1 MTHAREPQLM
11 KMLGSLLMVLLFG
24 GQTQGAGFSLE
35 TLYAWVSN
43 PKHAQGSLLQ
53 ASDGSFYGTTW
64 FGGTNGEN
72 GTVFRITATRALSIL
87 HAFDGSDGALPS
99 AGLVQGTDGGLYGVA
114 QGGGAKGDFGAIFR
128 ITTNG
133 AFTLLHSFGGLDGSQ
148 PQADLVQGSD
158 GAFYGTTACG
168 GANGDS
174 GTVFKITS
182 NGVFTSLFSFSSDG
196 SNGRGPR
203 ASLVQDNDGNFYGTT
218 ALGGASGNHGTV
230 FRISPS
236 GGFTSLFSF
245 DGTNGSGPEAGL
257 ARGRD
262 GDFFGTTQFGGTN
275 GDKGTVFKITPSG
288 TLSSLHSFS
297 GPDGSYPMA
306 RLALGSDNQFYGT
319 TSGDRAFGGTNT
331 FGTIFRIT
339 AGGTLTTLACFFGTD
354 GASPLA
360 ALIQGNDG
368 RFYGTTFEGGP
379 GGGGTIFR
387 VSEAPTASLLP
398 ASDGVLTAQ
407 AD

>member
-1 MTHAREPQLM
+1 MHVMR
-11 KMLGSLLMVLLFG
+11 MLASMLIVLLCG
-24 GQTQGAGFSLE
+24 GETLGAGFSLQ

-53 ASDGSFYGTTW
+53 ASDGNFYGTTW

-72 GTVFRITATRALSIL
+72 GTVFRITPTGALSIV

-99 AGLVQGTDGGLYGVA
+99 GGLVQGTDGGLYGVA

-133 AFTLLHSFGGLDGSQ
+133 AFTLLHSFGGVDGRQ
-148 PQADLVQGSD
+148 PQADLAQGSD

-182 NGVFTSLFSFSSDG
+182 GGVFTSLFSFSSDG

-203 ASLVQDNDGNFYGTT
+203 ASLVQDSDGNFYGTT

-275 GDKGTVFKITPSG
+275 GDNGTVFKITPSG
-288 TLSSLHSFS
+288 TLTSLYSFS

-368 RFYGTTFEGGP
+368 KFYGTTFEGGP

-387 VSEAPTASLLP
+387 ASEATTASLFP

-407 AD
+407 AK